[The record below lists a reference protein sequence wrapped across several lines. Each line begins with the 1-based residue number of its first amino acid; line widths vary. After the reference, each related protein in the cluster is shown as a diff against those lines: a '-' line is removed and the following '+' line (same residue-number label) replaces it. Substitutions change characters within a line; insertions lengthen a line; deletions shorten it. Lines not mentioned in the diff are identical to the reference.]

1 MKVMLVILAGACIFE
16 AWKICML
23 SEKLDRYRERV
34 RGLKADLV
42 EINKKLQE
50 EKELTQKLLQEEIFQ
65 GQKPYKN
72 WFFPILGRED
82 EDDEDEG
89 A

>member
-1 MKVMLVILAGACIFE
+1 MKALLVILAGISIFE
-16 AWKICML
+16 AWKICIL
-23 SEKLDRYRERV
+23 AEKIDRYREKV
-34 RGLKADLV
+34 RGLKSDLV
-42 EINKKLQE
+42 EISKKLKD

-72 WFFPILGRED
+72 WFFPVLGRED

>member
-1 MKVMLVILAGACIFE
+1 MKVTLVILAGVTIFE

-23 SEKLDRYRERV
+23 SEKLDRYREKV
-34 RGLKADLV
+34 RGLKADCV
-42 EINKKLQE
+42 ELSKKLKD

-72 WFFPILGRED
+72 WFFPILGKED
-82 EDDEDEG
+82 EDENEG